1 MSLGSSTLVQRAW
14 RTQFK
19 NVKPPSHSTITRVAS
34 RFESSGSV
42 INIPSFHTKPNEKRE
57 DAKNQ
62 LKSLYSQNPSL
73 SIRKASV
80 SVGISYSMT
89 RDILLNDLKLKPY
102 KYNDYHALGWR

>member
-1 MSLGSSTLVQRAW
+1 MRYDLEKRVFMTKKLMSLGSSTLVQKAW

-42 INIPSFHTKPNEKRE
+42 INKPPFYMKPNEKRE

-62 LKSLYSQNPSL
+62 LKSLYSQIPSL
-73 SIRKASV
+73 SIRNAL
-80 SVGISYSMT
+80 IS
-89 RDILLNDLKLKPY
+89 
-102 KYNDYHALGWR
+102 